1 MNYHIPL
8 VADNFYHLFNRA
20 VGQEKLFQSNENY
33 LYFLNR
39 MKHHVL
45 PVADLY
51 AYSLLP
57 NHFHLV
63 VRIKG
68 ENELMDYFEVKK
80 GKRFNVVENF
90 LPDFIMEQFSNWLN
104 GYTKAFNKMYKR
116 KGGLFMDYI
125 KRSEATKDSSLTSF
139 IFYVHKNAVHH
150 GLTKKIGDWTFDSY
164 KSIVSTKSTALKR
177 NEVIEWFGSL
187 KHFVEFHEQ
196 PIDLKNEDI
205 DLNL

>member
-164 KSIVSTKSTALKR
+164 NSIVSMKPTTLKR
-177 NEVIEWFGSL
+177 SEVIEWFGSL

>member
-8 VADNFYHLFNRA
+8 IADNYYHLFSRA
-20 VGQEKLFQSNENY
+20 VGQEKLFRSNENY
-33 LYFLNR
+33 YYFLNK
-39 MKHHVL
+39 MKQHVL
-45 PVADLY
+45 PVVDLY

-68 ENELMDYFEVKK
+68 EKELMNFFEVKK
-80 GKRFNVVENF
+80 SKPFNPSENY
-90 LPDFIMEQFSNWLN
+90 LPDFVMEQFSNWLN

-125 KRSEATKDSSLTSF
+125 KRNEATKDSSLGSF
-139 IFYVHKNAVHH
+139 IFYVHKNAKHH
-150 GLTKKIGDWTFDSY
+150 GLVKEIGDWPFDSY
-164 KSIVSTKSTALKR
+164 NSILSNKPTALKR

-187 KHFVEFHEQ
+187 QHFIEFHQQ
-196 PIDLKNEDI
+196 PVDLKSIDI
-205 DLNL
+205 DSSL